1 VLKQVCLYLGFYLL
15 SSFQEVDL
23 GITADLG
30 VLQLLPKI
38 VGNDSLARELAY
50 TGRKLYADEAK
61 ELGLVRFVIGSFLSL
76 STRR

>member
-1 VLKQVCLYLGFYLL
+1 
-15 SSFQEVDL
+15 L

-61 ELGLVRFVIGSFLSL
+61 ELGLVRFVMRSFLSL